1 MAKRTPG
8 KPRGVLRGRRAEEA
22 ASFHHSR
29 HAPADDLLPFIEH
42 FWIVGWDL
50 EGREPHLAE
59 TLPHPSVHIV
69 LERGVSRVAGV
80 NRKRFSRLL
89 EGKGV
94 VFGIKFL
101 PGGFYPFVGWPVSR
115 ITDRVLPLPEVFA
128 GEGDQLETAVLGDA
142 DDIDIERLTV
152 DPMLAAATAF
162 LRARLPR
169 PDRLAAE
176 TGEIVLR
183 ISSDREINKVDDLV
197 SRIGS
202 SVRQLQRLFSRYIG
216 VSPKWVIQRY
226 RLHEALERIEATRVV
241 DWPQL
246 ALDLGYSDQAHFI
259 RAFKALIGRT
269 PGEYAEGL
277 REPK

>member
-1 MAKRTPG
+1 M
-8 KPRGVLRGRRAEEA
+8 LRGRPAGVA
-22 ASFHHSR
+22 ATFHHSR
-29 HAPADDLLPFIEH
+29 HAPADDLQPFIEH

-50 EGREPHLAE
+50 VGHEPHLAE

-80 NRKRFSRLL
+80 YRKRFSRML

-115 ITDRVLPLPEVFA
+115 ITDRVVPLPEVLA
-128 GEGDQLETAVLGDA
+128 DGSDQLETTVLGDPT
-142 DDIDIERLTV
+142 DIVIDRLAV
-152 DPMLAAATAF
+152 DPMIAAATAF

-183 ISSDREINKVDDLV
+183 ISSDREINRVEDLADRV
-197 SRIGS
+197 GS
-202 SVRQLQRLFSRYIG
+202 TVRQLQRLFSRYIG

-226 RLHEALERIEATRVV
+226 RLHEALERIEATHVV

-277 REPK
+277 GALR